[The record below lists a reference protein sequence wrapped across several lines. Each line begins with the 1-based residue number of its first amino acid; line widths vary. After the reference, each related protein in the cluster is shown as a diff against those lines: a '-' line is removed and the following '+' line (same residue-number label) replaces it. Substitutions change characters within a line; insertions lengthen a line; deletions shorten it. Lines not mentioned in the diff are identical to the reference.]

1 MRIYIGPDD
10 MSRDEYN
17 FIYKELVADES
28 DILGRLA
35 YSLYKQQKIEYILAF
50 QEKNGIAPVNSDLTA
65 FHGVSN
71 SASQL
76 ASYRN
81 QAAKLALGFLDTSL
95 ANEARE
101 LEELYSAKA
110 DHEIRSARP
119 GFWKGVAQ
127 SLIGS
132 GMFALLIGCFVFFTW
147 SLKQG
152 PRQVIEQVF
161 DVVIVDAES
170 SLKTASAEE
179 PSF

>member
-1 MRIYIGPDD
+1 MNMPYNYIF
-10 MSRDEYN
+10 N
-17 FIYKELVADES
+17 ELVADED
-28 DILGRLA
+28 DILGQLA
-35 YSLYKQQKIEYILAF
+35 YAAYKRQKIEFIQAF
-50 QEKNGIAPVNSDLTA
+50 REKNGIDPQDDDLAP
-65 FHGVSN
+65 FHDISN
-71 SASQL
+71 GLSQL
-76 ASYRN
+76 GVYRT
-81 QAAKLALGFLDTSL
+81 QAAKLVRDFSEAALTTEVDGLRRFYSVK
-95 ANEARE
+95 ANN
-101 LEELYSAKA
+101 
-110 DHEIRSARP
+110 EIRSARP